1 MPLYSYKGLGPDG
14 KEVKN
19 TVNAESETQAKQKIK
34 SSGIMLISLREQK
47 ATKERDTSK
56 VTFTKSVSIE
66 DLSLM
71 TRQLATLLKAK
82 IQIVEALSALVDQTE
97 NPVLKVALAEIR
109 QKVNEGSSLAQSF
122 GEYPRIFNNVFINM
136 VDAGE
141 ASGTLE
147 IVLLRLAEFSE
158 SQVKLT
164 NKIKSAMTY
173 PIIMV
178 IFGSAMMMGIF
189 TFVIPKITKILV
201 SQKVALPLPTK
212 IAMAISSGVQNYW
225 WAMILGVFVTWYLF
239 QKYIRTKSGREKWH
253 TFLLK
258 MPVVKDIVTMI
269 NVSRFC
275 STLSTL
281 LSSGV
286 PILVALRIVGN
297 IITNVHMQ
305 RAVESAK
312 VNVSEGG
319 SIADPLAE
327 SKLFPS
333 MMTHMLK
340 LGEKSGEVEEM
351 LNIVA
356 ESYEEELN
364 TKLSRLTSVLE
375 PIMLIGM
382 GLAVM
387 FIIFSVVM
395 PMMQMGNLTRH

>member
-1 MPLYSYKGLGPDG
+1 MPLYNYKGQGLDG

-19 TVNAESETQAKQKIK
+19 TINAESESQAKQKIK
-34 SSGIMLISLREQK
+34 ASGIMLISIKEQK
-47 ATKERDTSK
+47 ATVERETTS
-56 VTFTKSVSIE
+56 VRFTKSVSIE

-82 IQIVEALSALVDQTE
+82 IQIVEALSALVDQTD
-97 NPVLKVALAEIR
+97 NPVLRVALAEIR
-109 QKVNEGSSLAQSF
+109 QKVNEGSSLAQAF
-122 GEYPRIFNNVFINM
+122 GEYPRIFNNVFVNM

-158 SQVKLT
+158 GQVKLG

-178 IFGSAMMMGIF
+178 VFGAAMMGGIF

-212 IAMAISSGVQNYW
+212 IAMAISSAVQHYW
-225 WAMILGVFVTWYLF
+225 WAMILGAFLSWYLF
-239 QKYIRTKSGREKWH
+239 MRYIQTKSGKEKWH
-253 TFLLK
+253 TFLLH
-258 MPVVKDIVTMI
+258 MPVIKDIVTMI
-269 NVSRFC
+269 NASRFS

-286 PILVALRIVGN
+286 PILVSLRIVSN

-305 RAVESAK
+305 RAVEAAK

-327 SKLFPS
+327 SKLFPA

-356 ESYEEELN
+356 ENYEEELN
-364 TKLSRLTSVLE
+364 TKLSRLTTILE
-375 PIMLIGM
+375 PVMLIGM

-395 PMMQMGNLTRH
+395 PMMQMGNLTR

>member
-19 TVNAESETQAKQKIK
+19 TVNAESESQAKQKIK
-34 SSGIMLISLREQK
+34 SLGVMIISIKEQK
-47 ATKERDTSK
+47 ANSAKDT
-56 VTFTKSVSIE
+56 TSVSLSSGVKIE

-97 NPVLKVALAEIR
+97 NPQLKVMLAEVR
-109 QKVNEGSSLAQSF
+109 QKVNEGSSLANAF
-122 GEYPRIFNNVFINM
+122 GEYPRVFDNVFVNM

-147 IVLLRLAEFSE
+147 IVLLRLAEFTE
-158 SQVKLT
+158 NRVKLS

-173 PIIMV
+173 PLIMV
-178 IFGSAMMMGIF
+178 IFGAIMMGAIF
-189 TFVIPKITKILV
+189 SFVIPKITKILI
-201 SQKVALPLPTK
+201 SQKVALPLPTR
-212 IAMAISSGVQNYW
+212 IAIAISDGVKNYW
-225 WAMILGVFVTWYLF
+225 WLMILAVVVGGYLF
-239 QKYIRTKSGREKWH
+239 LKYIKTKNGKRKWH
-253 TFLLK
+253 AALLK
-258 MPVVKDIVTMI
+258 MPIIKDIVTMI

-286 PILVALRIVGN
+286 PILAAMRIVGN
-297 IITNVHMQ
+297 IITNVHMFEV
-305 RAVESAK
+305 VEKSRI
-312 VNVSEGG
+312 NVSEGG

-327 SKLFPS
+327 SGLFPT

-351 LNIVA
+351 LSIVA
-356 ESYEEELN
+356 ENYEEELD
-364 TKLSRLTSVLE
+364 TKLGRLTTILE
-375 PIMLIGM
+375 PLMLIGM
-382 GLAVM
+382 GLAVL
-387 FIIFSVVM
+387 FIVFSVIM
-395 PMMQMGNLTRH
+395 PMMQMGNLAR

>member
-1 MPLYSYKGLGPDG
+1 MPLYTYKGLGPDG

-19 TVNAESETQAKQKIK
+19 TVNAESENQAKQKVK
-34 SSGIMLISLREQK
+34 ATGIMLISIREQK
-47 ATKERDTSK
+47 ATKERENTS
-56 VTFTKSVSIE
+56 VRFTKSVSIE

-97 NPVLKVALAEIR
+97 NPQLKIALAEIK

-122 GEYPRIFNNVFINM
+122 AEYPRIFNNVFINM

-141 ASGTLE
+141 ASGNLE

-158 SQVKLT
+158 SQVKLG

-178 IFGSAMMMGIF
+178 IFGSAMMGGIF

-201 SQKVALPLPTK
+201 SQKVALPLPTR
-212 IAMAISSGVQNYW
+212 IAMGISSAVQNYW
-225 WAMILGVFVTWYLF
+225 WMMILGTFALWYLF
-239 QKYIRTKSGREKWH
+239 MKYIGTKSGKEKWH
-253 TFLLK
+253 TLLLK
-258 MPVVKDIVTMI
+258 MPVIRDIVTMI
-269 NVSRFC
+269 NVSRFS

-286 PILVALRIVGN
+286 PILVALRIVSN

-305 RAVESAK
+305 RAIDNAK

-327 SKLFPS
+327 SKLFPT

-364 TKLSRLTSVLE
+364 TKLSRLTTILE
-375 PIMLIGM
+375 PVMLICMGM
-382 GLAVM
+382 AVM

-395 PMMQMGNLTRH
+395 PMMQMGNLTR